1 MPKTPNDPV
10 LDAELAAAIATAL
23 RPAHLSTGQRQSLRE
38 RILRRVRAP
47 APDGTYTVR
56 ADEREWIRV
65 GPLTEIKILRRDWQ
79 ENNQSLLVRLA
90 PGAVIA
96 AHGHSLEE
104 ECLVLEGEAMVG
116 EHVFRAGD
124 MHVAR
129 PGAIH
134 DGLRTTTGCLLYIR
148 SEIPANVPRPN
159 QPGGS

>member
-1 MPKTPNDPV
+1 MPKTPRDPV
-10 LDAELAAAIATAL
+10 LDAELAAAIATGL

-47 APDGTYTVR
+47 APDGTYTIR

-124 MHVAR
+124 MHVAL
-129 PGAIH
+129 PGATH